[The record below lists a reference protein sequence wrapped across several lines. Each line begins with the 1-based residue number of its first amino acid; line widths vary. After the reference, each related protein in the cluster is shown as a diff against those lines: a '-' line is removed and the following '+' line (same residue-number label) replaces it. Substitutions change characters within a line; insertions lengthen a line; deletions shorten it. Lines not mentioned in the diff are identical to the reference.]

1 MGDLLGKDPI
11 LPRPAVLTPGTGITS
26 ISGLARGGSLGP
38 LPSPGLAP
46 RVPKRKAASVG
57 ILRGVHALYGGH
69 HLLVDCYEAPRELC
83 LDDQRLL
90 ETLADAAKAA
100 GATVISQ
107 VRYRFGADS
116 PPGCTALVMLDESHC
131 SVHTYADPGLL
142 AFDFFTCGDTDA
154 RQVWEFVRD
163 RLGLQQAEVREV
175 PRFGRA
181 RAGALAA
188 GTRES

>member
-1 MGDLLGKDPI
+1 M
-11 LPRPAVLTPGTGITS
+11 
-26 ISGLARGGSLGP
+26 
-38 LPSPGLAP
+38 
-46 RVPKRKAASVG
+46 G
-57 ILRGVHALYGGH
+57 ILTGVHGLYQGH
-69 HLLVDCYEAPRELC
+69 HLLVDCYEAPRDVC

-116 PPGCTALVMLDESHC
+116 PPGCTALIMLDESHC
-131 SVHTYADPGLL
+131 SVHTYAEPGLM

-154 RQVWEFVRD
+154 MKVWEYVRD
-163 RLGLQQAEVREV
+163 TLGLENATVREM

-181 RAGALAA
+181 QALAMA
-188 GTRES
+188 TAEGRKADPR